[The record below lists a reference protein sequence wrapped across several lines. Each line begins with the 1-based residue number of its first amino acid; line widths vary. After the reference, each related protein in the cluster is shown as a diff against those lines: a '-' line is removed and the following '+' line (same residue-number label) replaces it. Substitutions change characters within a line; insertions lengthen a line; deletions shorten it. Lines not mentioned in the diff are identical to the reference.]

1 MSGTKPNEQVTSMTR
16 TAAGLSAGAKTS
28 EIRTLEAEL
37 VERARGRDEGA
48 LREIMQA
55 NNRRLYRLAR
65 GILRSDS
72 EAEDVVQETYV
83 RAFTH
88 LDGFR
93 GESGLSTWLSRIAIN
108 EALGRAR
115 STRPHV
121 ELGSVPEAA
130 LEAQIIKFPAS
141 PAGDPER
148 TMAQREIQR
157 VVERAI
163 DELPDVFRM
172 VFVARVMEGMNI
184 EETAELLGVKP
195 ETVKTRLHRARTM
208 LRENVEKEIGPVVMD
223 AFPFAGWRCERL
235 TVSVLKRLGSG
246 G

>member
-1 MSGTKPNEQVTSMTR
+1 MSGTKRNEQVTAMQR

-28 EIRTLEAEL
+28 EIRALEAEL
-37 VERARGRDEGA
+37 VDRARGRDEAA

-115 STRPHV
+115 SARPHV
-121 ELGSVPEAA
+121 ELGSVPEAM
-130 LEAQIIKFPAS
+130 LEAQIIKFPVS

-208 LRENVEKEIGPVVMD
+208 LRENVEKEIGPLVMD

-235 TVSVLKRLGSG
+235 TVSVLKRLGIG

>member
-1 MSGTKPNEQVTSMTR
+1 MQR
-16 TAAGLSAGAKTS
+16 TAAGLPAGARTS
-28 EIRTLEAEL
+28 EIKTSDIRTAEAEL
-37 VERARGRDEGA
+37 IDRARGRDEAA

-72 EAEDVVQETYV
+72 EAEDVVQETYI

-115 STRPHV
+115 SAKPHV
-121 ELGSVPEAA
+121 ELGAVPE
-130 LEAQIIKFPAS
+130 EAQIIKFPVS
-141 PAGDPER
+141 SAGDPER

-184 EETAELLGVKP
+184 EETADLLGVKP

-208 LRENVEKEIGPVVMD
+208 LRENVEKEIGPVMMD

-235 TVSVLKRLGSG
+235 TESVLKRLGVG
-246 G
+246 A

>member
-1 MSGTKPNEQVTSMTR
+1 MPR
-16 TAAGLSAGAKTS
+16 TAAGPSAGAKTS

-37 VERARGRDEGA
+37 VERARGRDEAA

-115 STRPHV
+115 SARPHV
-121 ELGSVPEAA
+121 ELDSVPEAM

-195 ETVKTRLHRARTM
+195 ETVKTRLHRARAM

-235 TVSVLKRLGSG
+235 TVSVLKRLGIG